1 MFVVQTSYAG
11 LIYGVWGAKYTCI
24 RLGRDLRVQSIW
36 ESRNSALQG
45 SLRRKIYQDAN
56 SLGRRLQWF
65 FLIISL
71 TISDLLMVGLA
82 FRAAY
87 FVRFELSISL
97 FQMVNPSVDYYQG
110 LVFIIIPLWLAIF
123 ALIGLY
129 NQKNLLAGT
138 QEYSLVFNAS
148 TIGMISVVAAGFLL
162 PDFIVAR
169 GWLLLAWLFAFL
181 FTAIGRFTIRRIVYA
196 MREMGYFLSPAVIV
210 GVNEEAH
217 SLAEQLTLWR
227 KSGLLFLGYVSQ
239 DEAEAP
245 TVFSNLPSLGSLD
258 KLQEI
263 VNSYAVK
270 ELILTTSALTRDEIV
285 TLYKEYGLSKHINL
299 RLSSGL
305 FEVITTGVQITELA
319 SVPLVRVNNARLTG
333 IDSVLKFILDY
344 SITLPGLIFISPL
357 LILIAI
363 LIKLD
368 SPGPIIFRR
377 RVMGVNGKQFDAYK
391 FRTMSPNGD
400 EILERHPELKAEL
413 DENHKLVEDPR
424 VTRVGQILRKTSL
437 DELPQLFNVLKR
449 EMSLVGPRM
458 ISPLEMKKY
467 DKWDMNLLTVRPGIT
482 GLWQVSG
489 RSNVSYAE
497 RVRLDMYYIRNWSIW
512 LDIGLLLQTIPAV
525 LRGRG
530 AY

>member
-1 MFVVQTSYAG
+1 
-11 LIYGVWGAKYTCI
+11 VWGVKYPCI
-24 RLGRDLRVQSIW
+24 PVREGFI
-36 ESRNSALQG
+36 SAIDMGEQKFG
-45 SLRRKIYQDAN
+45 AARFTEKKIYQDAN
-56 SLGRRLQWF
+56 TLGRRFQWP

-71 TISDLLMVGLA
+71 IINDLLMVGLA

-87 FVRFELSISL
+87 FVRFELSISV
-97 FQMVNPSVDYYQG
+97 FQLVSPSVEYYQG
-110 LVFIIIPLWLAIF
+110 LVFIIIPLWLSIF

-129 NQKNLLAGT
+129 NQKNLLGGT
-138 QEYSLVFNAS
+138 HEYSLAFNAS

-169 GWLLLAWLFAFL
+169 GWLLLAWMFAFL
-181 FTAIGRFTIRRIVYA
+181 FTAVGRFTIRRIVYA
-196 MREMGYFLSPAVIV
+196 LREKGYFLSPAVIV

-217 SLAEQLTLWR
+217 SLAEQLILWR
-227 KSGLLFLGYVSQ
+227 KSGLLILGFVDQNTDSEHPQ
-239 DEAEAP
+239 
-245 TVFSNLPSLGSLD
+245 FSNLPSLG
-258 KLQEI
+258 KLNKLREI
-263 VNSYAVK
+263 IDQFAVK

-285 TLYKEYGLSKHINL
+285 TLFKEYGVSKHISL

-305 FEVITTGVQITELA
+305 FEVITTGVQITEFA

-333 IDSVLKFILDY
+333 VDSVLKLILDY
-344 SITLPGLIFISPL
+344 FITIPGLLIISPL
-357 LILIAI
+357 LLLIAI

-424 VTRVGQILRKTSL
+424 ITRVGQILRKTSL

-467 DKWDMNLLTVRPGIT
+467 DQWDMNLLTVRPGIT

-489 RSNVSYAE
+489 RSDISYAE

>member
-1 MFVVQTSYAG
+1 MES
-11 LIYGVWGAKYTCI
+11 L
-24 RLGRDLRVQSIW
+24 W
-36 ESRNSALQG
+36 ENSNSALQRT
-45 SLRRKIYQDAN
+45 LKKKIYLEAN
-56 SLGRRLQWF
+56 SVGRRFQWPL
-65 FLIISL
+65 LIISL
-71 TISDLLMVGLA
+71 IVVDLLMVGLA

-87 FVRFELSISL
+87 FVRFELSISV

-123 ALIGLY
+123 ALVGLY
-129 NQKNLLAGT
+129 NQKNLLGGT

-148 TIGMISVVAAGFLL
+148 TIGMISVVGAGFLL

-181 FTAIGRFTIRRIVYA
+181 FTAIGRFTTRRFVYA
-196 MREMGYFLSPAVIV
+196 LREWGYFLSPAIIV
-210 GVNEEAH
+210 GVNEEAR

-227 KSGLLFLGYVSQ
+227 KSGLLFMGYVDQ
-239 DEAEAP
+239 DEDVDSP
-245 TVFSNLPSLGSLD
+245 IFSNLPSLG
-258 KLQEI
+258 KLEQLREI
-263 VNSYAVK
+263 VDQYAVK

-285 TLYKEYGLSKHINL
+285 ALYKEYGLSKHVNL

-319 SVPLVRVNNARLTG
+319 SVPLIRVNNARLTG

-344 SITLPGLIFISPL
+344 SITIPGLILISPILL
-357 LILIAI
+357 LISV

-368 SPGPIIFRR
+368 SPGPIIYKR
-377 RVMGVNGKQFDAYK
+377 RVMGVNGRQFDAYK

-413 DENHKLVEDPR
+413 DENHKLLEDPR
-424 VTRVGQILRKTSL
+424 VTRMGQILRKTSL
-437 DELPQLFNVLKR
+437 DELPQLFNVLRR

-489 RSNVSYAE
+489 RSDISYAE

-525 LRGRG
+525 LRARG

>member
-1 MFVVQTSYAG
+1 M
-11 LIYGVWGAKYTCI
+11 
-24 RLGRDLRVQSIW
+24 QSSW
-36 ESRNSALQG
+36 EERNVALHS
-45 SLRRKIYQDAN
+45 SLRSRVYQDGK
-56 SLGRRLQWF
+56 SLGRRFQWPL
-65 FLIISL
+65 LIISL
-71 TISDLLMVGLA
+71 IIIDLLMVGLA

-87 FVRFELSISL
+87 FVRFELSIPV
-97 FQMVNPSVDYYQG
+97 FQLVNPSVEYYQG

-123 ALIGLY
+123 ALAGLY
-129 NQKNLLAGT
+129 NQKNLLGGT

-181 FTAIGRFTIRRIVYA
+181 FTAIGRFSIRRVVYA
-196 MREMGYFLSPAVIV
+196 MRELGYFLSPAVIV

-227 KSGLLFLGYVSQ
+227 KSGLLFLGYVDQ
-239 DEAEAP
+239 GKAVDAP
-245 TVFSNLPSLGSLD
+245 IFSTLPSLGKLD
-258 KLQEI
+258 KLREI
-263 VNSYAVK
+263 VDTYAVK

-285 TLYKEYGLSKHINL
+285 TLYKEYGISKHINL

-344 SITLPGLIFISPL
+344 SITIPGLILISPF
-357 LILIAI
+357 LIYISV

-368 SPGPIIFRR
+368 SPGPIIYRR
-377 RVMGVNGKQFDAYK
+377 RVMGVNGRQFDAYK

-400 EILERHPELKAEL
+400 EILERHPELKADL
-413 DENHKLVEDPR
+413 DENHKLAEDPR
-424 VTRVGQILRKTSL
+424 VTRMGQILRKTSL
-437 DELPQLFNVLKR
+437 DELPQLFNVIKR

-489 RSNVSYAE
+489 RSDISYTE

-512 LDIGLLLQTIPAV
+512 SDIGLLLQTIPAV

>member
-1 MFVVQTSYAG
+1 MIEGGYSLMQSYWENRNAA
-11 LIYGVWGAKYTCI
+11 LQSSLRSKVYQDEK
-24 RLGRDLRVQSIW
+24 RLGRR
-36 ESRNSALQG
+36 
-45 SLRRKIYQDAN
+45 YQ
-56 SLGRRLQWF
+56 WP
-65 FLIISL
+65 FLIVSMI
-71 TISDLLMVGLA
+71 IIDLVMVGLA

-87 FVRFELSISL
+87 LIRFELSISIFEL
-97 FQMVNPSVDYYQG
+97 VNPSVEYYQG
-110 LVFIIIPLWLAIF
+110 LVFIIIPLWMAIF
-123 ALIGLY
+123 AIMGLY
-129 NQKNLLAGT
+129 SQKNLLSGP

-169 GWLLLAWLFAFL
+169 GWLLLAWLLAFV
-181 FTAIGRFTIRRIVYA
+181 FTAVGRFAVRRIVYA
-196 MREMGYFLSPAVIV
+196 LREWGYFLSPAVIV
-210 GVNEEAH
+210 GGNEEAR

-227 KSGLLFLGYVSQ
+227 KSGLLILGYVDQ
-239 DEAEAP
+239 DAAAETP
-245 TVFSNLPSLGSLD
+245 IFSNLRSLGHLAD
-258 KLQEI
+258 LRKI
-263 VNSYAVK
+263 VDQFAVK
-270 ELILTTSALTRDEIV
+270 ELILTTSALSREDIV
-285 TLYKEYGLSKHINL
+285 TLFKEYGISKHVNL

-319 SVPLVRVNNARLTG
+319 SVPLVRVNKARLTG
-333 IDSVLKFILDY
+333 IDSVLKFMLDY
-344 SITLPGLIFISPL
+344 SIAIPGLVLISPFL
-357 LILIAI
+357 LIIAI

-368 SPGPIIFRR
+368 SRGPIIYRR

-391 FRTMSPNGD
+391 FRTMTPNGD

-413 DENHKLVEDPR
+413 EENHKLLEDPR
-424 VTRVGQILRKTSL
+424 ITRVGQVLRKTSL

-449 EMSLVGPRM
+449 DMSLVGPRM

-489 RSNVSYAE
+489 RSDVSYDE

-512 LDIGLLLQTIPAV
+512 LDISLLLQTIPAV
-525 LRGRG
+525 LRARG